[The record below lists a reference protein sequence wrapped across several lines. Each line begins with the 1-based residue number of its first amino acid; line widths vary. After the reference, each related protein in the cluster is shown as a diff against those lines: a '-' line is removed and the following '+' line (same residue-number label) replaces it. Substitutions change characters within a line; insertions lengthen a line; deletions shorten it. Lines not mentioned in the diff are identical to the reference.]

1 MAIPNANLARPF
13 ATLTHYSNDVMLTH
27 IQIQNFAIV
36 EQLDLDIPNK
46 LCVITGETGAGKSIM
61 LDALGLTLGDRAD
74 SDMVRAGADKAEIHC
89 SFDISNNN
97 EAQAWLNE
105 RDLDAG
111 AECILRRT
119 VHQDGRSRAYVN
131 GTPSTLAA
139 IKELGELLVSL
150 HGQHE
155 HQALLKKSTQ
165 RQLLDSF
172 GGLNKLSAD
181 TAIKFKTWRDAENA
195 FVHAR
200 DNARELKDRA
210 DLLSFQLQEFEQLN
224 LQPGEYAEL
233 EQDHKR
239 FSNVETLLSSGQSAL
254 VGLEEDDNSA
264 ILQTQKIVS
273 LLSDMARQD
282 GAINET
288 LEMVQSALIQLEE
301 AGTNLRHYLDKLDI
315 DPERYQQIDQR
326 LTAAYQLARKHR
338 IDPYTI
344 NEHHQQLIAELE
356 SLDFSDEKLDALEA
370 KAFTLKEH
378 YLESAQEL
386 TKKRTSKGK
395 KLSQAI
401 SSQIKTLGMPAADF
415 NVLLHPT
422 DNNEP
427 TLYGLETIEFTVKTN
442 AGQPFK
448 ALNKVASGGELSRL
462 SLSIQVACAHQSNV
476 ATLVFDEVDVGIGGG
491 IAQTV
496 GKLLRQLG
504 EDNQIICVTHQPQV
518 AAQGHHHLHV
528 NKRTAKQQTHTQ
540 IDSLSQD
547 EKLMEI
553 ARMLGGLK
561 ITDQTIAHAK
571 EMLEEAQ

>member
-1 MAIPNANLARPF
+1 
-13 ATLTHYSNDVMLTH
+13 MLTH

-74 SDMVRAGADKAEIHC
+74 SGMVRAGTDKAEIHC
-89 SFDISNNN
+89 SFDISKNT
-97 EAQAWLNE
+97 EAQAWLTE
-105 RDLDAG
+105 RDLDAET
-111 AECILRRT
+111 ECILRRT
-119 VHQDGRSRAYVN
+119 VHHDGRSRAYVN
-131 GTPSTLAA
+131 GTPCTLTA

-181 TAIKFKTWRDAENA
+181 TAAKFKAWRDAENA

-224 LQPGEYAEL
+224 LQPGEYSEL

-254 VGLEEDDNSA
+254 TGLEEDDNSA

-273 LLSDMARQD
+273 LLTDMARQD
-282 GAINET
+282 STIGET
-288 LEMVQSALIQLEE
+288 LEMIQSALIQLEE
-301 AGTNLRHYLDKLDI
+301 AGANLRHYLDKLDI

-326 LTAAYQLARKHR
+326 LAAAYQLARKHR

-344 NEHHQQLIAELE
+344 DEHHQQLVTEIE

-370 KAFTLKEH
+370 KASALKES
-378 YLESAQEL
+378 YLETAQEL
-386 TKKRTSKGK
+386 SKKRTSKGK

-415 NVLLHPT
+415 NVALHPT
-422 DNNEP
+422 ENNEP
-427 TLYGLETIEFTVKTN
+427 TPYGLETIEFTVKTN

-448 ALNKVASGGELSRL
+448 AISKVASGGELSRL